1 MIRLKRIES
10 VFKREAEA
18 SFFVFSKQFKKITGM
33 SPSQYQKMVR
43 SSKKDPLYEQREL
56 WFSLQNRRTRKMK
69 KDIFVTLVAAGW
81 MFAHALASNL
91 CSEAT
96 NISFFIFRVLIV
108 VAEVNSTAV
117 SIKIFEE
124 FYRTSHLDDLLTLQ
138 TLLILLLWR
147 LPCLRQSES
156 YFHKSSG
163 YTPCCFISE
172 IASITDFLSSL

>member
-1 MIRLKRIES
+1 
-10 VFKREAEA
+10 
-18 SFFVFSKQFKKITGM
+18 
-33 SPSQYQKMVR
+33 
-43 SSKKDPLYEQREL
+43 
-56 WFSLQNRRTRKMK
+56 
-69 KDIFVTLVAAGW
+69 

-172 IASITDFLSSL
+172 IASITFSEWLQPQPVYLLYKLRHTIFQRIPSPLQLRVFL

>member
-1 MIRLKRIES
+1 
-10 VFKREAEA
+10 
-18 SFFVFSKQFKKITGM
+18 
-33 SPSQYQKMVR
+33 
-43 SSKKDPLYEQREL
+43 
-56 WFSLQNRRTRKMK
+56 
-69 KDIFVTLVAAGW
+69 

-147 LPCLRQSES
+147 LPACVNQSPTSTNLLDTLLAVSSQKLHPLLIFYLLYKLRHTIFQRIPS
-156 YFHKSSG
+156 
-163 YTPCCFISE
+163 PLQLRV
-172 IASITDFLSSL
+172 FL